1 MYTISL
7 TESQLHDIARRDKLR
22 RLRAQEDHI
31 DRINQNQ
38 SITPITSPTDS
49 KSLLSSIQSQQIDDE
64 PSIREDSSTAPD
76 LLRDHIDNEQ
86 TRRQKKVC

>member
-7 TESQLHDIARRDKLR
+7 TENQLHDIARRDKLR
-22 RLRAQEDHI
+22 RLRAQEDHV

-38 SITPITSPTDS
+38 LITPITSPTDS
-49 KSLLSSIQSQQIDDE
+49 NSLLSSIQSKQIDDE
-64 PSIREDSSTAPD
+64 LSIREDSSVAPD

-86 TRRQKKVC
+86 IRRQKKVR